1 MRMTSI
7 NEVMTRVHRVCDKHF
22 ADTEA
27 AVASGDWSQAEAAWR
42 LFSRTLDRHM
52 TRDEEGLLFPALEAV
67 NGPAGPT
74 QVMRME
80 HAQMRALIGQ
90 AQAALADHDAGE
102 FLGLAET
109 LMLLI
114 QQHNIKEEQ
123 ILYPLMDRSLAGAAD
138 LAAKLQ
144 LE

>member
-1 MRMTSI
+1 MTTI
-7 NEVMTRVHRVCDKHF
+7 NEVMTRVHRVCDRHF
-22 ADTEA
+22 AAAEA
-27 AVASGDWSQAEAAWR
+27 AVDGNDWVGAGAAW
-42 LFSRTLDRHM
+42 LQFVQALERHM
-52 TRDEEGLLFPALEAV
+52 SRDEEELLFPALEAL

-80 HAQMRALIGQ
+80 HGQMRALA
-90 AQAALADHDAGE
+90 AQAGSALAGQDAQE
-102 FLGLAET
+102 FFGLAET

-114 QQHNIKEEQ
+114 QQHNMKEER
-123 ILYPLMDRSLAGAAD
+123 ILYPLLDRSLANAPE